1 MDVTTSSEN
10 SISKPRS
17 KVRAK
22 IEHGN
27 KFKVTYSRDK
37 ENLAT
42 SQSKSKN
49 A

>member
-22 IEHGN
+22 IEPGN
-27 KFKVTYSRDK
+27 KFKVTYSRNK
-37 ENLAT
+37 ENLAA